1 MRRRGAVRRLRGALL
16 AGLLLLPGCGGT
28 TLDVEANRSGHWNG
42 RVDRLLVLLGREM
55 GPGQD
60 ADAFAAALRRHLA
73 GCGLVAEVLVP
84 PPDADLALDGDPT
97 ERRSRERER
106 ALRPD
111 ALLAM
116 HWASVASRS
125 GSVAVTYDLRL
136 LRVPDRK
143 PVWRALA
150 TLRPSG
156 DPGEGTSE
164 FARLLVAHLARDGVI
179 RPCPA
184 SSAH

>member
-1 MRRRGAVRRLRGALL
+1 MRRRGAIRRLRGALL
-16 AGLLLLPGCGGT
+16 AGLLLLPGCGAT
-28 TLDVEANRSGHWNG
+28 TLDMESNRSEHWNG
-42 RVDRLLVLLGREM
+42 GIDRLLVLLGREM

-60 ADAFAAALRRHLA
+60 ADAFGAALQRHLA

-84 PPDADLALDGDPT
+84 PPDADIALDGDPT

-116 HWASVASRS
+116 RRASVASRS
-125 GSVAVTYDLRL
+125 GSVAVTYDLL
-136 LRVPDRK
+136 VLRVPDRK

-150 TLRPSG
+150 TVRPSG
-156 DPGEGTSE
+156 DPGGSTPE
-164 FARLLVAHLARDGVI
+164 FARLLVAHLARDGVL

>member
-1 MRRRGAVRRLRGALL
+1 MRRHGIVRRLRGALL

-28 TLDVEANRSGHWNG
+28 TLDMESNRSERWNG
-42 RVDRLLVLLGREM
+42 RTGRLLVLLGREM
-55 GPGQD
+55 GAGQD
-60 ADAFAAALRRHLA
+60 ADEFGAALRRHLA
-73 GCGLVAEVLVP
+73 GCGVIAEVLVP
-84 PPDADLALDGDPT
+84 PPDADIALDGDPT
-97 ERRSRERER
+97 ERRARERER

-116 HWASVASRS
+116 RRASVASRS

-136 LRVPDRK
+136 LRAPDRE
-143 PVWRALA
+143 PVWRALV

-156 DPGEGTSE
+156 DPGGSTPE

-184 SSAH
+184 SSTA

>member
-1 MRRRGAVRRLRGALL
+1 M
-16 AGLLLLPGCGGT
+16 
-28 TLDVEANRSGHWNG
+28 
-42 RVDRLLVLLGREM
+42 
-55 GPGQD
+55 
-60 ADAFAAALRRHLA
+60 
-73 GCGLVAEVLVP
+73 P
-84 PPDADLALDGDPT
+84 PPDADIALDGDPT

-111 ALLAM
+111 ALLALR
-116 HWASVASRS
+116 WASTNARS
-125 GSVAVTYDLRL
+125 GSVAITYDLRL
-136 LRVPDRK
+136 LRVPDRE

-156 DPGEGTSE
+156 DPGWSTPE

-184 SSAH
+184 SPAV